1 MFEGVDE
8 VSSDGL
14 DEDVKPSRRRVRSAP
29 APNKIKKEFQ
39 PTKIEPFAMSVREEQ
54 KLRDKEIMAQ
64 MVQVEEVVDGQ
75 DGLVQFKAKPVPKH
89 VFKPV
94 FQNMVETQPKR

>member
-14 DEDVKPSRRRVRSAP
+14 DEDVKPRRRRVRSAP
-29 APNKIKKEFQ
+29 ANKIKKEFQ

-54 KLRDKEIMAQ
+54 KLRDREIMAQ
-64 MVQVEEVVDGQ
+64 MVQVEEEFDGQ